1 MKNKPSN
8 IKHLVI
14 CGSYRAGTTIT
25 ARMLSMHSELLIT
38 NELCYY
44 HSNAAN
50 HIFNKKIKK
59 VYDNYPN
66 IGKKSCITKNILE
79 ENYKSF
85 LDNIMKKY
93 PNIKREKFLK
103 SLLEYSNKK
112 AKYYGDKLPE
122 YVKELKRLNQEFTKI
137 KVIMCIRDPRDVIC
151 SQIRRYEKLNGKVGV
166 HWWARPTV
174 DECIKMKGS
183 WLSYL
188 EAWNSIKEQVDSY
201 ELQYNK
207 VVKDKKKEAERV
219 SSFLG
224 INSKET
230 KAIFTKYF
238 KPVRHQEW
246 IKRFPNINDKL
257 PSKWRSIMKE
267 YGMDI

>member
-1 MKNKPSN
+1 
-8 IKHLVI
+8 
-14 CGSYRAGTTIT
+14 
-25 ARMLSMHSELLIT
+25 
-38 NELCYY
+38 
-44 HSNAAN
+44 
-50 HIFNKKIKK
+50 
-59 VYDNYPN
+59 
-66 IGKKSCITKNILE
+66 
-79 ENYKSF
+79 
-85 LDNIMKKY
+85 
-93 PNIKREKFLK
+93 
-103 SLLEYSNKK
+103 
-112 AKYYGDKLPE
+112 
-122 YVKELKRLNQEFTKI
+122 
-137 KVIMCIRDPRDVIC
+137 
-151 SQIRRYEKLNGKVGV
+151 
-166 HWWARPTV
+166 
-174 DECIKMKGS
+174 MKGS